1 MVATEQALQRFAE
14 ETLVTVPFDV
24 YRYDSTRGGQPRYQ
38 HYELKLAPHTPVL
51 TGLLRIRDEIDPTLT
66 LRYSCRSAICG
77 SCAML
82 VNSKSR
88 LACKTPV
95 GPEVRAHGRIVIDPM
110 RNQPVLRDLVVD
122 QQPFWTR
129 YEQMEPHLILD
140 PNHPMPKDT
149 ATVMT
154 PAQVDRFKETPRCIS
169 CGACYSACPAVEA
182 DPEFPGPMA
191 LAKLYRFVVDPRD
204 AAPQGRL
211 RKIQTSG
218 LWLCLRCHLCTEA
231 CPKDV
236 RPSERIRDLKE
247 MAVEAQGGTEP
258 GSRHAMGFLKN
269 IETAGT
275 LNELKLVRQTSGV
288 GGVIA
293 SLPQG
298 VKIWRKKPEITKSP
312 RPIEGIDEVKKIYEA
327 LEEKKEGSE

>member
-1 MVATEQALQRFAE
+1 MVTAEENLLRFAE
-14 ETLVTVPFDV
+14 EKLVTVPFDV
-24 YRYDSTRGGQPRYQ
+24 YRYDPARGGPPRYQ
-38 HYELKLAPHTPVL
+38 HYELRLAPHTPVL

-88 LACKTPV
+88 LACRTPV
-95 GPEVRAHGRIVIDPM
+95 GPEVKEHGRIVIDPM

-122 QQPFWTR
+122 QRPFWHR

-140 PNHPMPKDT
+140 PHRPMPTDAPT
-149 ATVMT
+149 QMF
-154 PAQVDRFKETPRCIS
+154 PAQVERFKGTPRCIS
-169 CGACYSACPAVEA
+169 CASCYSACPAVEA

-204 AAPQGRL
+204 GAAQGRL

-247 MAVEAQGGTEP
+247 LAIEAQGGTEP
-258 GSRHAMGFLKN
+258 GSRHAIGFLKN

-288 GGVIA
+288 GGVMA
-293 SLPQG
+293 ALPQG
-298 VKIWRKKPEITKSP
+298 LRIWRKKPEITKAP
-312 RPIEGIDEVKKIYEA
+312 PPIEGIDEVRKIYEA
-327 LEEKKEGSE
+327 LEKEEKK